1 MEPQLIQNIDKK
13 LTNKLASIAEKA
25 ALESGKYA
33 LENIDSEIQ
42 IFSKEGKKN
51 NLVTEIDRRNQKFII
66 SMIKDHFP
74 DHSII
79 GEEDKK
85 NIKPQLHEIAWLI
98 DPIDGTT
105 NFVNRIPIFSVSIGV
120 LFKGIPIAGAI
131 WTPWMSEK
139 NLILKASFGNGAT
152 INNKKNKIKNIL
164 SSKLSEGGIATLPSK
179 IENYFK
185 INKNKKEFIGE
196 KRVLG
201 SCAFEMM
208 LIAKGISAYGIL
220 GPASSWDFAAGVII
234 IRESGGEIFSINNKN
249 EWERFKGF
257 HDNYQNNYET
267 IEHIRNW
274 KGIMAGVS
282 KNIVNFTTNNF
293 TPLKKS
299 K

>member
-42 IFSKEGKKN
+42 IFSKEGEKN

-152 INNKKNKIKNIL
+152 INNKKNDNNTR
-164 SSKLSEGGIATLPSK
+164 STDGI
-179 IENYFK
+179 
-185 INKNKKEFIGE
+185 
-196 KRVLG
+196 R
-201 SCAFEMM
+201 
-208 LIAKGISAYGIL
+208 
-220 GPASSWDFAAGVII
+220 
-234 IRESGGEIFSINNKN
+234 
-249 EWERFKGF
+249 
-257 HDNYQNNYET
+257 
-267 IEHIRNW
+267 HICMYMHSFNTY
-274 KGIMAGVS
+274 I
-282 KNIVNFTTNNF
+282 
-293 TPLKKS
+293 
-299 K
+299 